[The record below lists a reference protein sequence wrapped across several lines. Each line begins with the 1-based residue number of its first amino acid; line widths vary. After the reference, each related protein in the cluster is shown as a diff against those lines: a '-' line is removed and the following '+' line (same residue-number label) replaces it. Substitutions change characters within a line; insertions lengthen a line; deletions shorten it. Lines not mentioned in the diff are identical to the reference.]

1 MSGGVDAPLPFNDE
15 SGHIIGQKE
24 EGYFNLYSEKYKIV
38 PLLINV
44 CIRTQLQ
51 VLVILCNGLLT
62 PGHYNDIQTTK
73 SVLEHKLPSP
83 NSTCILTEQCYHCF
97 Y

>member
-1 MSGGVDAPLPFNDE
+1 MSGGEDAPLPFNDE

-24 EGYFNLYSEKYKIV
+24 EGYFNLYSEKYKIL

-73 SVLEHKLPSP
+73 SVLEASKSKCNLHS
-83 NSTCILTEQCYHCF
+83 N
-97 Y
+97 